1 MYHYFNVHFWVASPK
16 LDSHCSGGRAFAS
29 YFCAGAPGTDLQPAG
44 FVLQVQVETHGGE
57 PMSNCSSPSG
67 F

>member
-16 LDSHCSGGRAFAS
+16 LDSHCSGGRAFVS

-44 FVLQVQVETHGGE
+44 FVLQVQVETHAGE